1 MPFYIIMRRHIR
13 KSVLSR
19 YGVVMENRFVISVKH
34 RFITSPVQKSQK
46 YALELSF
53 FLLYSENSLIRW
65 GVSLKSR
72 SVTTCEIKIVHLK
85 PLPPKMLKM
94 GGGNFLFEKKSQWG
108 IPQNRKRLKSLVS
121 KIIRNHSYGHFK

>member
-72 SVTTCEIKIVHLK
+72 SLTTCEIKIVHLK

-94 GGGNFLFEKKSQWG
+94 GGGNFLFEKKIAMGYSPKQ
-108 IPQNRKRLKSLVS
+108 KTVEKSC
-121 KIIRNHSYGHFK
+121 FKNY